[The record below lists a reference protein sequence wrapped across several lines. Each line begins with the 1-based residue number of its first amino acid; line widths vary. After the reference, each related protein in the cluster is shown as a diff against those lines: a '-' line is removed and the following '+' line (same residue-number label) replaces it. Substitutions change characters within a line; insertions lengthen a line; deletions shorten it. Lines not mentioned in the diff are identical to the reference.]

1 MRLWEFPLRSD
12 WSAGGKSAAG
22 CRSQVTFYR
31 NLRCQGP
38 RLYYS
43 YLCVGLFSFY
53 FLKLPISE
61 EYVSPMECFNKPSCV
76 FSQLSDENDLTAL
89 IPFARRLSQVSPT
102 LVRHW
107 NFFFHNAE
115 TWFIVIGENWPR
127 VPKMKFKLR
136 QRTLWAERLIL
147 HPLLKPEDMNFS
159 LWPYILTPDRQ
170 LKGHSSL
177 AFCDSALVCADL
189 WKKRSSSQQGLL
201 PLAYMTYAS
210 FVLITH
216 NLDIPLC
223 GIVCHPDFTL
233 GFWEVACH
241 LATPFRGKGGGGG
254 WGRPS
259 WWPARRIEWPWEP
272 GGGVEWGRSS
282 DSSHHWWA
290 SVKQV
295 LPYHG
300 GKCTK

>member
-1 MRLWEFPLRSD
+1 MFQIWWCVNYAILFREWVCANSHWDLRDPQEGREKLVVEVRWLSIGTWD
-12 WSAGGKSAAG
+12 AG
-22 CRSQVTFYR
+22 
-31 NLRCQGP
+31 GP
-38 RLYYS
+38 RLYYC
-43 YLCVGLFSFY
+43 YLRVGLFRFY
-53 FLKLPISE
+53 FLKLPISK
-61 EYVSPMECFNKPSCV
+61 EYVSPWRVLTSLAMCSLSFPMKMTW
-76 FSQLSDENDLTAL
+76 QLSFPLTGDFPKFPQL
-89 IPFARRLSQVSPT
+89 WSDTGI
-102 LVRHW
+102 
-107 NFFFHNAE
+107 FFFHNAE

-177 AFCDSALVCADL
+177 VFCDSALVCEDL

-223 GIVCHPDFTL
+223 GVVCHPDFTL
-233 GFWEVACH
+233 GFWEVVRH
-241 LATPFRGKGGGGG
+241 LATPFRGKGGGG
-254 WGRPS
+254 WGRPY
-259 WWPARRIEWPWEP
+259 R
-272 GGGVEWGRSS
+272 
-282 DSSHHWWA
+282 
-290 SVKQV
+290 
-295 LPYHG
+295 
-300 GKCTK
+300 